1 MKKIK
6 LVLALILFAGISNTF
21 GQANEMQDNI
31 ALIKKNLADSKQ
43 NLKKYEWIETTT
55 TFVKGEQKSK
65 KQNQCYY
72 SVDGKLTKVETGGSA
87 AAKTPG
93 GLRGKAAANKKQDI
107 QDYIQKALEQINSY
121 MPPDPDKIQQNYA
134 DGKTAI
140 QILEPGKKFKL
151 NFPDYLQKGDLL
163 SISLDKENKF
173 LLGYSVKTFV
183 SDPTDVVTFDVV
195 VKALPDGTQ
204 YPAEI
209 TFNSAS
215 QKLKIVMQNSGYKVG
230 GGH

>member
-1 MKKIK
+1 
-6 LVLALILFAGISNTF
+6 
-21 GQANEMQDNI
+21 MQDDI
-31 ALIKKNLADSKQ
+31 ALIKKNLTDSKQ

-55 TFVKGEQKSK
+55 AFVNGEQNST

-87 AAKTPG
+87 PGKTPG
-93 GLRGKAAANKKQDI
+93 GLRGKAAVNKKEDI
-107 QDYIQKALEQINSY
+107 QDYIQKALAQINSY
-121 MPPDPDKIQQNYA
+121 MPPDPDKIQQNDA
-134 DGKTAI
+134 AGKTGI

-151 NFPDYLQKGDLL
+151 GFPDYLQKGDLL
-163 SISLDKENKF
+163 SISLDKENKL

-183 SDPTDVVTFDVV
+183 SDPTDVVTFDIV

-209 TFNSAS
+209 TFNSSS